1 MTERFTSSP
10 KARTAL
16 LRALQKAFQLAVVA
30 NEPAAP
36 PAEELAEMATGQSR
50 RDFLANTAR
59 LGVLVGAGSLLAAC
73 ETVAVEPAAPT
84 AAGHAD
90 AKGPAPRIAVVGAGM
105 AGLNCAYQLKKA
117 GFQATIYEASNRVGG
132 RIFTAT
138 GLMGP
143 GLTTELGGEFIDSGH
158 ADMLG
163 LAQEFGLPLLDVEA
177 PSETVLVKDA
187 FFFGGRHHSVAEVI
201 QALQPYAAQIQA
213 DSRSLPNNNITY
225 DHLSASAARFDQL
238 SISGYFDTLGMT
250 GWIRTLLEEAY
261 VTEFGREANDQTA
274 INFLWMFLAD
284 VNKGTLEMFG
294 ISDERYKI
302 QGGNQRL
309 VDAVAAQLPG
319 QVVLQRKLVAV
330 GQTGSEYQLT
340 FEQPGGSRTTVTA
353 DYVALTLPF
362 TILRTVALNLPL
374 PAWKTT
380 AIQHLGYGTNAK
392 LFLGFNGRPWRTQ
405 GYTGYFFSDQVTQ
418 GGWDGSQ
425 LQPGNVGTFTVF
437 VGGQVGVAMG
447 TGSAQAQAGQHL
459 SVLDAAWP
467 GSRAAFNGTVER
479 FHWPTHPHTLGS
491 YACYR
496 VGQYTTIAG
505 AEIKPVGN
513 LFFAGEHCSAW
524 YQGYM
529 NGAAETGRLAA
540 AGIQAAIRSGS
551 TAAVLQRF
559 LRQREQ
565 ALALV

>member
-1 MTERFTSSP
+1 MTEPLTHLP
-10 KARTAL
+10 KARTGL
-16 LRALQKAFQLAVVA
+16 LRSLQKAFQLAVVA
-30 NEPAAP
+30 NEPGAP
-36 PAEELAEMATGQSR
+36 AAEELADLATSQHR
-50 RDFLANTAR
+50 RDFLATTAR

-73 ETVAVEPAAPT
+73 ETVAIAPATPAAT
-84 AAGHAD
+84 GSAD
-90 AKGPAPRIAVVGAGM
+90 AKGTQPRVAIVGAGM

-117 GFQATIYEASNRVGG
+117 GVRADIYEASSRVGG

-158 ADMLG
+158 ADMLN
-163 LAQEFGLPLLDVEA
+163 LVQEFGLPLLDVEA
-177 PSETVLVKDA
+177 PSETALTKDA
-187 FFFGGRHHSVAEVI
+187 FFFGGQHRTVAQVI
-201 QALQPYAAQIQA
+201 QAFQPYANQIQA

-225 DHLSASAARFDQL
+225 DQLSTSAARFDQL

-274 INFLWMFLAD
+274 INFLWMFQAD
-284 VNKGTLEMFG
+284 VSKGTFDIFG

-302 QGGNQRL
+302 KGGNQQL
-309 VDAVAAQLPG
+309 TDALAAQLPG
-319 QVVLQRKLVAV
+319 QITLQRKLVALGQV
-330 GQTGSEYQLT
+330 GTEYQLT
-340 FEQPGGSRTTVTA
+340 FELPDRTRTVVTA
-353 DYVALTLPF
+353 DYVVLTLAF
-362 TILRTVALNLPL
+362 SVLRTVALNLPL
-374 PAWKTT
+374 PAWKTN
-380 AIQHLGYGTNAK
+380 AIQNLGYGTNAK
-392 LFLGFNGRPWRTQ
+392 LFLGFNGRPWRTN
-405 GYTGYFFSDQVTQ
+405 GYTGYFFSDTVTQ

-425 LQPGNVGTFTVF
+425 LQPGNVGTYTVF

-447 TGSAQAQAGQHL
+447 TGTPQSQAGQHL

-467 GSRAAFNGTVER
+467 GTRAAFNGNVQR
-479 FHWPTHPHTLGS
+479 FHWPTHPYTLAS

-496 VGQYTTIAG
+496 VGQYSTIAG

-540 AGIQAAIRSGS
+540 GSVQAALRSG
-551 TAAVLQRF
+551 TAAVLHRF
-559 LRQREQ
+559 MRRREQ
-565 ALALV
+565 GLAV